1 MGDVYVLI
9 HARAAIVDSN
19 RAQGTPGSTS
29 RPRCDC
35 HDGWMWSSHRSNM
48 SILVAHCL
56 ALSHRCVCS
65 KQQQQQ
71 PVSSVCALWPFAHKR
86 ERIHG
91 GTCVSS
97 LSARALPLSKNS
109 SNFPLSYSVI
119 HILLSLEHAQDGK
132 CLGVMATHFQNGIKA
147 WQLMLSNSLWSDG
160 TPLFFHERSRLAA
173 SILWETLDLNESLRG
188 KSTVLPSALHKTG
201 AFLRAV

>member
-1 MGDVYVLI
+1 M
-9 HARAAIVDSN
+9 DSN

-35 HDGWMWSSHRSNM
+35 HDGWMWSSHYSNM
-48 SILVAHCL
+48 SILVGHCL
-56 ALSHRCVCS
+56 ALSHRCACS

-97 LSARALPLSKNS
+97 LSARVLPLSKNCHS
-109 SNFPLSYSVI
+109 SNFPLSCSVM
-119 HILLSLEHAQDGK
+119 HILLSLEHTQDGK

-160 TPLFFHERSRLAA
+160 TPLFFFS
-173 SILWETLDLNESLRG
+173 
-188 KSTVLPSALHKTG
+188 
-201 AFLRAV
+201 

>member
-1 MGDVYVLI
+1 MDAILVKGQLCLFALQSALRSSLLVSLDVHRL
-9 HARAAIVDSN
+9 HGWCLRLDSCEAAIVDSN

-35 HDGWMWSSHRSNM
+35 HDGWMWSSHCSNM
-48 SILVAHCL
+48 SILVGHCL

-91 GTCVSS
+91 GHV
-97 LSARALPLSKNS
+97 
-109 SNFPLSYSVI
+109 FPRSQHV
-119 HILLSLEHAQDGK
+119 
-132 CLGVMATHFQNGIKA
+132 
-147 WQLMLSNSLWSDG
+147 
-160 TPLFFHERSRLAA
+160 FFHWVKTA
-173 SILWETLDLNESLRG
+173 TLR
-188 KSTVLPSALHKTG
+188 TFPSPTL
-201 AFLRAV
+201 